1 MKASQKREVEI
12 DEFCGEGYIEE
23 ILKNPPAMTAHRFMT
38 ITCSTH
44 LCAMRPLSLV
54 RHSKQQHPRYA
65 QDLKTHR
72 LLEASLTAT
81 TDTVVGKDVEDDLRP
96 LAVGH
101 HEPIAQ
107 TVLGRVLQTSALV
120 FVVLVAVDAGVAHGA
135 ADVLDVDLLGIVQ
148 IVPALGGGE
157 VLHPGGRGGPP
168 RRGRSGCRGQH
179 RQREGKCGGRGGR
192 YRRSAPGGKLCVG
205 HCRSFLMNNIY
216 FRQRFPK
223 DEVGDESTR
232 YLRWTV

>member
-1 MKASQKREVEI
+1 M
-12 DEFCGEGYIEE
+12 
-23 ILKNPPAMTAHRFMT
+23 LNNPPAMTAHDIRAEFT
-38 ITCSTH
+38 AH
-44 LCAMRPLSLV
+44 LYVLCAVGHWSDTAGSAAV
-54 RHSKQQHPRYA
+54 
-65 QDLKTHR
+65 QDLKTYR
-72 LLEASLTAT
+72 FLEATLSAT
-81 TDTVVGKDVEDDLRP
+81 TDAVVGEDVEDNLRP

-135 ADVLDVDLLGIVQ
+135 ADVLNVDLLGIVQ

-179 RQREGKCGGRGGR
+179 RQRKGKCGGRGGR
-192 YRRSAPGGKLCVG
+192 YRRSAPGGELCVG
-205 HCRSFLMNNIY
+205 HCRSFLINIY
-216 FRQRFPK
+216 VFSLAFSQ
-223 DEVGDESTR
+223 
-232 YLRWTV
+232 